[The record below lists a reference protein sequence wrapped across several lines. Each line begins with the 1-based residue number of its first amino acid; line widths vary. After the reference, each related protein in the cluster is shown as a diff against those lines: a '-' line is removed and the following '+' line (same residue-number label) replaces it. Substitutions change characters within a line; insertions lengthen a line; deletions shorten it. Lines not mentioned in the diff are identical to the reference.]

1 MSRLCRL
8 GVLPQLGLNELWWR
22 IHNEGGRRDGALCA
36 AMPRNRERKKT
47 EEVGNV
53 NKIEWW
59 MVVFDI
65 VGSVSAREGWVGKSG
80 ESMRQTE

>member
-22 IHNEGGRRDGALCA
+22 IHKGGGEKDGGARRCRAMCGAQDEG
-36 AMPRNRERKKT
+36 T
-47 EEVGNV
+47 GNV

-59 MVVFDI
+59 MVVFDT
-65 VGSVSAREGWVGKSG
+65 VGSVSAREWWAGKNG
-80 ESMRQTE
+80 EGMRQTE